1 MNSNIFYSQTGYR
14 NMARKKISVIG
25 AGNVGASVAQALAIE
40 KLGNIY
46 LFDVVDGVPEGKA
59 LDIQEGA
66 PHWGYDLEIKGFTTT
81 KPEVYENLKGS
92 DVIVITAGLARKPG
106 MSRDDLLGKNV
117 EILSSVSQSIKK
129 YSPESRIIVVTN
141 PADVMAYAVQKV
153 TGIAPERIIGLG
165 GSLDSSRFRTFLS
178 MELGVSVKDINAFVI
193 GGHGDDM
200 VPFIRYSSAGGI
212 PIERL
217 LSKEKIEEIVKRTR
231 FGGGEIVNYL
241 KTGSAY
247 YAPSISIT
255 AMVRAIIDDE
265 NRIIPSAAYLSG
277 NHAKHYG
284 ASGIFIGLPIKI
296 GSNGVE
302 YIYDIDFNPDE
313 LELWKRTVESVKSG
327 CAKVDE
333 FLSVKKN

>member
-1 MNSNIFYSQTGYR
+1 MQR
-14 NMARKKISVIG
+14 NKISVIG
-25 AGNVGASVAQALAIE
+25 AGNVGASVAQALAVE
-40 KLGNIY
+40 KLGDIF
-46 LFDVVDGVPEGKA
+46 LFDVVDGIPEGKA

-66 PHWGYDLEIKGFTTT
+66 PHWGFDLQIKGFTTT
-81 KPEVYENLKGS
+81 NPKVYENLKGS
-92 DVIVITAGLARKPG
+92 DVVVITAGLARKPG
-106 MSRDDLLGKNV
+106 MSRDDLLAKNV
-117 EILSSVSQSIKK
+117 EILSSVSKSIKE
-129 YSPESRIIVVTN
+129 YCPEARIVVVTN

-153 TGIAPERIIGLG
+153 TGIKPERIIGLG

-217 LSKEKIEEIVKRTR
+217 LSKERIDAIVKRTR
-231 FGGGEIVNYL
+231 FGGGEIVDLL
-241 KTGSAY
+241 KSGSAY
-247 YAPSISIT
+247 YAPAISIT
-255 AMVRAIIDDE
+255 AMVRSILHDE
-265 NRIIPSAAYLSG
+265 KRIIPSAAYLTG
-277 NHAKHYG
+277 KHAEYYG

-302 YIYDIDFNPDE
+302 EIYDIDFKPDE
-313 LELWKRTVESVKSG
+313 LELWKKTVASVKSG

-333 FLSVKKN
+333 FLKGAK